1 MPTSLLNSFA
11 WPIDPP
17 ACRFQR
23 ARMFILAFYP
33 HEGENAWNIFPLS
46 FIPPFGQSR
55 HNIWKTVHTN
65 TGRALMIGSS
75 QQKHNNLRFLLRG
88 YFTQKGNLIWI
99 FRFKSHFVLSS
110 TNQEVYQ
117 CMFMINTWWKWYSI
131 NSEVFINGWTIP
143 LNTFRCDHKEWSR
156 SKTVITTASDIYNIM
171 CSSQICQSFVY
182 TI

>member
-1 MPTSLLNSFA
+1 MIYLVISIFCNCCSCTESGTVSFRPKDSPQTESMPTSLLNSFA
-11 WPIDPP
+11 WPIDPEASVTGGLQVS
-17 ACRFQR
+17 ACTHVYTYFLPTRR
-23 ARMFILAFYP
+23 
-33 HEGENAWNIFPLS
+33 GNSWSIFPLS

-99 FRFKSHFVLSS
+99 FRFKSHFVLAS

-117 CMFMINTWWKWYSI
+117 CMFMINTWWKRYSI
-131 NSEVFINGWTIP
+131 S
-143 LNTFRCDHKEWSR
+143 LH
-156 SKTVITTASDIYNIM
+156 
-171 CSSQICQSFVY
+171 
-182 TI
+182 